1 MVELVIDIANEETR
15 RHIKRDV
22 ISGLRQIV
30 ERFDAMPGTPPVGDK
45 RERINVGQQRDGTPH
60 LLSRWVIDPEKAP
73 LVLQAFQMRAAG
85 ATFPQIQRATHLF
98 IGKNSY
104 TTFFPN
110 TIYKGER
117 FFGGKTYPCEAI
129 VNPEL
134 WQAVQALGEL
144 RGRSRYSPLARRNI
158 SSPYLLSGFLF
169 CQECGAPLYGYE
181 VYGRKKY
188 YVCSRARRRMDCS
201 GRHIP
206 ADQLEA
212 GVVAKVLEDILTLEN
227 MLRIQSALQAEW
239 NKYAA
244 QRRLLQSADQRK
256 LQGVM
261 KKINNFRDALGEN
274 GKSRALQEGLF
285 AAEQERDQLEYSL
298 AHAPAAPAGIAF
310 SSVTLAQIVNEL
322 RRKLTGDDITE
333 KKLALRQVVERILVR
348 RDDKEIRA
356 LIIYH
361 LPAETPNPPAQSDG
375 GFSNNARAP
384 GGDSSLLLIIPI
396 QYNYI
401 HKSK

>member
-1 MVELVIDIANEETR
+1 
-15 RHIKRDV
+15 
-22 ISGLRQIV
+22 
-30 ERFDAMPGTPPVGDK
+30 
-45 RERINVGQQRDGTPH
+45 
-60 LLSRWVIDPEKAP
+60 
-73 LVLQAFQMRAAG
+73 
-85 ATFPQIQRATHLF
+85 
-98 IGKNSY
+98 
-104 TTFFPN
+104 
-110 TIYKGER
+110 
-117 FFGGKTYPCEAI
+117 
-129 VNPEL
+129 
-134 WQAVQALGEL
+134 
-144 RGRSRYSPLARRNI
+144 
-158 SSPYLLSGFLF
+158 
-169 CQECGAPLYGYE
+169 
-181 VYGRKKY
+181 
-188 YVCSRARRRMDCS
+188 MDCS